1 MTLDE
6 YTSAVCTKLMAALG
20 CSREEAERLSGDC
33 DTFHSDML
41 TVDEAVGNIMVEAAQ
56 ASA

>member
-56 ASA
+56 A